1 MSKLDPLLER
11 NRTFQATG
19 AYAGL
24 SLMPAHPV
32 FVVTCLDPR
41 VDPAEFLGLGLGDAP
56 VVRNAGGRV
65 TDSVI
70 NDVAF
75 IGYMIGAMLTEG
87 PLFEVAVI
95 HHTGCGTGVLA
106 DPGFRSA
113 FATRTGIDESLL
125 AAEAV
130 VDPEQTVAAD
140 VKRLLASPKVSDRI
154 TAAGY
159 VYDVDS
165 GLVRMTVPPHQPVSA
180 QT

>member
-11 NRTFQATG
+11 NRAFQATG

-41 VDPAEFLGLGLGDAP
+41 VDPAAFLGLGLGDAP

-65 TDSVI
+65 TESVI
-70 NDVAF
+70 DDVAF
-75 IGYMIGAMLTEG
+75 ISYMIGAVLTEG

-106 DPGFRSA
+106 DAGFRSA
-113 FATRTGIDESLL
+113 FATRTGIDESVL
-125 AAEAV
+125 AGEAV
-130 VDPEQTVAAD
+130 VDPEETVAAD
-140 VKRLLASPKVSDRI
+140 VNRLLASPKVSDRI

-159 VYDVDS
+159 VYDVDD
-165 GLVRMTVPPHQPVSA
+165 GLVRMIVPPQ
-180 QT
+180 